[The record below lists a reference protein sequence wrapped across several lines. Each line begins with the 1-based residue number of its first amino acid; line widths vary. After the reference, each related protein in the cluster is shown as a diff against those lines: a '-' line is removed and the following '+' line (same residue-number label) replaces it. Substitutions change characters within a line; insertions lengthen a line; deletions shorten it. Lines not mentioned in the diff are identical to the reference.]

1 MLIELAQIY
10 HGMDRQKQNQVTRRL
25 MLSGALPI
33 SRDTPSYAAMMSI
46 VEGNKSCYV
55 EILSNYVLNRRCWW
69 SVRVC
74 VCWWL

>member
-1 MLIELAQIY
+1 MELFSDDNYASEVLIELAQIY

-46 VEGNKSCYV
+46 VEGN
-55 EILSNYVLNRRCWW
+55 EG
-69 SVRVC
+69 
-74 VCWWL
+74 